1 MKVKTGI
8 KAGKGLGDAI
18 ADFTHLTGLDRVAAL
33 YEKVTGKE
41 CGCDARQ
48 ETLNKVFPFVGSQA

>member
-1 MKVKTGI
+1 MKVRTGI

-18 ADFTHLTGLDRVAAL
+18 ADFAHITGLDRVAAL
-33 YEKVTGKE
+33 YERVTGKD

-48 ETLNKVFPFVGSQA
+48 ETLNKYFPLVGSQA